1 MTMLTNF
8 GHLLDRRE
16 ARLFL
21 KSLLWHP
28 GVSRA
33 KKSDHVGQWAGGRVT
48 SSPTTTMAL
57 WHTFHSSSPVTTPVT
72 NLVTMIETK
81 SMIKLVTIIV
91 TKSVTKLITIND
103 NTSA

>member
-1 MTMLTNF
+1 MLTNF

-33 KKSDHVGQWAGGRVT
+33 KKSDHVGQWAGGGVT
-48 SSPTTTMAL
+48 SSPTTHHGTIAHL
-57 WHTFHSSSPVTTPVT
+57 PEQLTSDHTSDQGLTGSTF
-72 NLVTMIETK
+72 
-81 SMIKLVTIIV
+81 
-91 TKSVTKLITIND
+91 
-103 NTSA
+103 

>member
-1 MTMLTNF
+1 MLTNF

-33 KKSDHVGQWAGGRVT
+33 KKSDHVGQWAGGGVT
-48 SSPTTTMAL
+48 SSPTTHHGTMAHL
-57 WHTFHSSSPVTTPVT
+57 PEQLTSDHTSDQSSDYDRDQ
-72 NLVTMIETK
+72 
-81 SMIKLVTIIV
+81 
-91 TKSVTKLITIND
+91 IND
-103 NTSA
+103 QTSDYNSHKISDQN